1 MTSGS
6 AASPGPPTS
15 GLPFDRAPGEQA
27 VNTPADSDALGA
39 AGCGQAPEE
48 PLVSQWDV
56 VVIGSGAAG
65 LMAALELP
73 AGLRVLLLSKNS
85 GPPSASRW
93 AQGGIAA
100 VTGADDSFASHI
112 ADTLRA
118 GAGLCDRDAVELLV
132 RQAPAC
138 VERLLQLG
146 MDFDRSPNGLSTT
159 LEAAHSH
166 RRVLHAQDR
175 TGGALVDALEREVL
189 RRPALVQRKGMPA
202 LQLWIESGCCVGLQ
216 VLDGERVR
224 WLRAGAVVL
233 ASGGGG
239 HLFAHTT
246 NPSQASGDGV
256 AMAWSAGARVRDL
269 EFVQFH
275 PTALMLPGAPHFLIS
290 EAVRGEGARLRDAH
304 GISPVEDLPGG
315 DLAPR
320 DQVSRALARHM
331 QAQGVENLWLD
342 LRPVGRERLE
352 RQFPTILGRCHELGL
367 HPLEQPIP
375 VAPAAHYW
383 MGGVATDLNAATSL
397 PGLYAVGEVACTGVH
412 GANRLASNSLMECLV
427 FARQLRQLRLQPL
440 PPAAP
445 ERRHQWKPQP
455 SHQALQ
461 PGRQIAALRQ
471 LCWQAA
477 GVERSAGGLAPALR
491 WVRQQRAELATAPLL
506 RQIQT
511 LEPGEA
517 LQLAPDAARQLLLLQ
532 ELQQRLVLA
541 ELLIEAAL
549 FRNESRGGHFR
560 RDAPASQPFWRVHT
574 VQERGRPLTTAA
586 VQLV

>member
-1 MTSGS
+1 MNT
-6 AASPGPPTS
+6 ASLGQT
-15 GLPFDRAPGEQA
+15 DTAPLA
-27 VNTPADSDALGA
+27 
-39 AGCGQAPEE
+39 
-48 PLVSQWDV
+48 SQWDV

-65 LMAALELP
+65 LMTALELP

-100 VTGADDSFASHI
+100 VTRSDDSFDSHI
-112 ADTLRA
+112 EDTLRA

-146 MDFDRSPNGLSTT
+146 MDFDRSLDGLSTT

-189 RRPALVQRKGMPA
+189 RRPGLVQRKGMPA
-202 LQLWIESGCCVGLQ
+202 LQLWIESGRCVGLQ
-216 VLDGERVR
+216 VLDGQRIR
-224 WLRAGAVVL
+224 WLRTGAVVL

-256 AMAWSAGARVRDL
+256 AMAWAAGARVRDL

-290 EAVRGEGARLRDAH
+290 EAVRGEGARLQDAR
-304 GISPVEDLPGG
+304 GGSPVEELPGG

-320 DQVSRALARHM
+320 DQVSRALARRM
-331 QAQGVENLWLD
+331 RDQGVEHLWLD

-352 RQFPTILGRCHELGL
+352 RQFPTILGRCNDLGL
-367 HPLEQPIP
+367 QPLDRPIP

-383 MGGVATDLNAATSL
+383 MGGIATDLNAATSL
-397 PGLYAVGEVACTGVH
+397 PGLYAVGEVASTGVH

-427 FARQLRQLRLQPL
+427 FARQLRRLDLQPL
-440 PPAAP
+440 PTVAGERQHHWRGQPAGLP
-445 ERRHQWKPQP
+445 LDPQ
-455 SHQALQ
+455 
-461 PGRQIAALRQ
+461 RQIAELRQ

-477 GVERSAGGLAPALR
+477 GVERSAAGLSPALT
-491 WVRQQRAELATAPLL
+491 WVNLRRAELTMAPLL

-511 LEPGEA
+511 LEPGDV
-517 LQLAPDAARQLLLLQ
+517 LQLESDAAQHLLLLQ

-541 ELLIEAAL
+541 GLLIEAAL
-549 FRNESRGGHFR
+549 FRSESRGGHFR
-560 RDAPASQPFWRVHT
+560 RDAPAPQPFWRVHT
-574 VQERGRPLTTAA
+574 VQQQLRPLCTAP
-586 VQLV
+586 VRQD